1 MPGYRALIKDIQ
13 EKRFAAV
20 YLLHGEERYLQE
32 EIIDQLKKNYLGSEE
47 QFGYEKVEGGSLRL
61 AEIIAQ
67 ISEKGLFSSKR
78 LLVVDNPPYL
88 GSSRKTVEQGDPEG
102 PDENT
107 LADEKESVGLLED
120 YIVEQQEGRPGSVLV
135 FTTEKA
141 DRRKRI
147 YKVIEKKGSA
157 VECSIL
163 KGETLT
169 DWVRQKAASLGKTID
184 RSAMD
189 KLLLAG
195 NHNLHY
201 LSGELE
207 KYSSYLG
214 DCETVISGQ
223 VVDLLFS
230 GDLQGNVF
238 KLADAIAEKNHAGAE
253 SLLQLLLGRREK
265 PLLIFFMITRHYRLL
280 LQARCLLDEGLPP
293 GQFASTLEVPPF
305 VARKLQ
311 DQAGVYNRTALE
323 DVIIMLQESDQK
335 IKTGRLEPG
344 QALTLI
350 MSRIDYLQTASR

>member
-1 MPGYRALIKDIQ
+1 MPDYRTSVNDILQ
-13 EKRFAAV
+13 KRFTAV

-32 EIIDQLKKNYLGSEE
+32 EIIERLKINYLGPEE
-47 QFGYEKVEGGSLRL
+47 QFGYEKVDGSSLSL

-67 ISEKGLFSSKR
+67 IGEKGIFSTQR

-88 GSSRKTVEQGDPEG
+88 GSSRKTLEQGDPDG
-102 PDENT
+102 PDEKA
-107 LADEKESVGLLED
+107 LAAEKEAVGLLED
-120 YIVEQQEGRPGSVLV
+120 YIAETQEGRPGSVLV

-147 YKVIEKKGSA
+147 YKLIEKKGSA
-157 VECSIL
+157 IECSTL
-163 KGETLT
+163 KGEALV
-169 DWVRQKAASLGKTID
+169 DWIRQKTASLGKTVD

-214 DCETVISGQ
+214 DSETVISGK

-238 KLADAIAEKNHAGAE
+238 KLADALAERNLADAE
-253 SLLQLLLGRREK
+253 NLLQLLLGRREK
-265 PLLIFFMITRHYRLL
+265 PLLIFFMLARHYRLL
-280 LQARCLLDEGLPP
+280 LKTRCLLDEGLPP

-311 DQAGVYNRTALE
+311 HQAGVYNRTALE
-323 DVIIMLQESDQK
+323 DVIIILQESDHK

-344 QALTLI
+344 QALALI